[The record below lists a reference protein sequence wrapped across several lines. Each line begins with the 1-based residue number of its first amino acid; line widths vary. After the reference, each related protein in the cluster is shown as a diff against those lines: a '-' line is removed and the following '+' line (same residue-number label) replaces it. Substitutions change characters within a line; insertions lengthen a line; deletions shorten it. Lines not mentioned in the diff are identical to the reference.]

1 MPSSWALDSTLSR
14 RADRQVLEFE
24 APNAIHVQARV
35 DDAALFARLHRAC
48 AELKSRETSAYLSAF
63 PCFVSTVGHAY
74 LALARPRPPLL
85 RPHYRRPPS
94 PFKFPRVCSLSAL
107 QRHTENMG
115 TSTPTSGSGC
125 RGLETIQVL
134 DTGEIQVVD
143 AAKLRVAAASEHHD
157 SR

>member
-1 MPSSWALDSTLSR
+1 MH
-14 RADRQVLEFE
+14 EFE

-63 PCFVSTVGHAY
+63 PCFVSTAGHGY
-74 LALARPRPPLL
+74 LALARPRPLL

-94 PFKFPRVCSLSAL
+94 PFEFPRVCSLSAL

-115 TSTPTSGSGC
+115 TPMRGGVSLSTPTSGSGC

-134 DTGEIQVVD
+134 DTGEIQVVH